1 VSVTDSET
9 PAPAPDRRS
18 RGPGG
23 RRLFERGPFLDELE
37 ALFTGSLPVPSR
49 CIAIEGPWGS
59 GRTALINAAADIAE
73 RAGCLVLRAK
83 GGDVE
88 HQTPLAVLG
97 RLVEAAGGLRAV
109 DAAARA
115 QAHTLGGLLTDRSA
129 AGADSGLL
137 ASHFH
142 RLVLSLRQTAP
153 VLLAIDDADRSD
165 PDTLDA
171 LQYLVRR
178 LEHQQI
184 WLVVSARP
192 LHPGTGL
199 RPIDGLLTEPDTRQF
214 VLDPLQPESVE
225 RILAGF
231 FEERPDP
238 EFVAAC
244 TEATGGSPFLL
255 KALLPA
261 LQRAGVTPTADAAGS
276 IEQVRAPKITQF
288 LLARMAGLPDGGTEL
303 LSACAVLGEDADPS
317 VTRQLA
323 GVEPGTAEW
332 ITDAAEQLELLQAGR
347 PLRFSTPLIRWSVYH
362 AIPKARRSWLHAA
375 AADLLEA
382 QGADPATVGGHLLAA
397 GPTGAPGDADR
408 LHRIGRLA
416 LDRGDDALALRCLER
431 ALSDTAPA
439 DRSGRL
445 YLDLATAEAG
455 LADGGS
461 LALDHLQRAVELGG
475 SDDVSVVRV
484 GVGLLGR
491 LAGDP
496 TLRHRVLALLHGLRA
511 LDGLDRDVRMELE
524 LALIP
529 SMDAPDQ
536 RIGCLDRLSGL
547 LAEPG
552 DDGTAV
558 SRLARSAVTLHE
570 VLSSP
575 GLDADRLASE
585 LMEIVDVDQ
594 LVSADPVAGWVQTT
608 ALLGLL
614 GADRFE
620 TVDELLATAAARERP
635 DHPPEVGGRVSA
647 LSALS
652 LSWQGSLVAADEAC
666 TRQYERQYERQG
678 SAPGGGTVAPVTGHI
693 DVLVQQ
699 GRIDDAQRLADSREA
714 GRIEP
719 TVLWALSQIELGRL
733 LVAQGAAGGAA
744 ALFESAGDTAARAEL
759 FSPAIVPWRADA
771 ALTLADQG
779 RFEEAGWLADENLAL
794 ARRFGAP
801 RTTGLAL
808 RAAAAAT
815 PDLSLR
821 STLLTEAAEVLESS
835 GARLERAHALVALG
849 TTLIEL
855 DRKEEARGV
864 LRQGA
869 SLASLCGAHQLLE
882 VAGDR
887 LRAAGARPRRLG
899 LVGPES
905 LTPAELRVVLM
916 AADGLTN
923 QRIADELF
931 VTLKTV
937 EGHLAKAYRKLGVD
951 GRPELAEALAGRDDG
966 GDGGEYGQD
975 GELPRA
981 SSL

>member
-1 VSVTDSET
+1 
-9 PAPAPDRRS
+9 
-18 RGPGG
+18 
-23 RRLFERGPFLDELE
+23 
-37 ALFTGSLPVPSR
+37 
-49 CIAIEGPWGS
+49 
-59 GRTALINAAADIAE
+59 
-73 RAGCLVLRAK
+73 
-83 GGDVE
+83 
-88 HQTPLAVLG
+88 VLG
-97 RLVEAAGGLRAV
+97 RLVEAAGGLRAG
-109 DAAARA
+109 DPAAGA
-115 QAHTLGGLLTDRSA
+115 QAHTLGGLLTDRGTS
-129 AGADSGLL
+129 GADPGLL

-165 PDTLDA
+165 PETLDA

-231 FEERPDP
+231 FEEQPDP

-244 TEATGGSPFLL
+244 AEATGGSPFLL

-261 LQRAGVTPTADAAGS
+261 LLRAEVTPTGDAAGS
-276 IEQVRAPKITQF
+276 IEQVRSPKITQF
-288 LLARMAGLPDGGTEL
+288 VLGRMAGLPDGGTEL
-303 LSACAVLGEDADPS
+303 LSACAVLGGDADPS

-323 GVEPGTAEW
+323 GIEPGPAEW

-347 PLRFSTPLIRWSVYH
+347 PLRFSTPLIRWAVYH
-362 AIPKARRSWLHAA
+362 AIPRARRSGLHAA

-382 QGADPATVGGHLLAA
+382 HGADTATVARHLLAA
-397 GPTGAPGDADR
+397 EPTGAPGDADR

-455 LADGGS
+455 QLAGGGS

-475 SDDVSVVRV
+475 SDGASVVRV
-484 GVGLLGR
+484 GVGLLSR

-496 TLRHRVLALLHGLRA
+496 SLRHRALALLQGLRS
-511 LDGLDRDVRMELE
+511 LDGLDRDVKMELE

-529 SMDAPDQ
+529 STDEPDQ

-547 LAEPG
+547 LDEPG

-558 SRLARSAVTLHE
+558 ARLARSAVTLQQ

-575 GLDADRLASE
+575 GLDADRLATE

-620 TVDELLATAAARERP
+620 TVDQLLAAAATRDRP
-635 DHPPEVGGRVSA
+635 EDHSPELGGRVSA

-666 TRQYERQYERQG
+666 TRQYERQG
-678 SAPGGGTVAPVTGHI
+678 SPPGGGTVAPVTGHI

-699 GRIDDAQRLADSREA
+699 GRIDDAQRLADSRDA

-719 TVLWALSQIELGRL
+719 TALWALSQIELGRL
-733 LVAQGAAGGAA
+733 LVAQGAAGGAL
-744 ALFESAGDTAARAEL
+744 ALFESAGDTATRAEL
-759 FSPAIVPWRADA
+759 VGPAIVPWRADA
-771 ALTLADQG
+771 ALALADQG
-779 RFEEAGWLADENLAL
+779 RWEEAGRLAEENLAL

-815 PDLSLR
+815 PDLALR
-821 STLLTEAAEVLESS
+821 RTLLTEAAEVLESS
-835 GARLERAHALVALG
+835 DARLERAQALVALG

-855 DRKEEARGV
+855 DRKEDARGA

-951 GRPELAEALAGRDDG
+951 GRPELAGALAGRDDG
-966 GDGGEYGQD
+966 GDGGDGQDGED

-981 SSL
+981 SAL

>member
-1 VSVTDSET
+1 MTATGS

-23 RRLFERGPFLDELE
+23 RRLFERGPFIDELE

-59 GRTALINAAADIAE
+59 GRTALINAAADIGE

-83 GGDVE
+83 GGEVE
-88 HQTPLAVLG
+88 HQTPFAVLG
-97 RLVEAAGGLRAV
+97 RLVEAAGG
-109 DAAARA
+109 
-115 QAHTLGGLLTDRSA
+115 RSA
-129 AGADSGLL
+129 ADSTVQSQIHALGVLLTEAGPTGAEPERL
-137 ASHFH
+137 ASPFH
-142 RLVLSLRQTAP
+142 RLVLGLRQTAP
-153 VLLAIDDADRSD
+153 VLLAVDDADRSD
-165 PDTLDA
+165 PETLDA

-214 VLDPLQPESVE
+214 VLDPLGPDSVE
-225 RILAGF
+225 HILAGF

-244 TEATGGSPFLL
+244 TQATGGSPYLL

-261 LQRAGVTPTADAAGS
+261 LLRAGIAPSRHAAGS
-276 IEQVRAPKITQF
+276 IEQVRAPKITQVT
-288 LLARMAGLPDGGTEL
+288 LSRMAGLPDGGREL
-303 LSACAVLGEDADPS
+303 LQACAVLGGAADPS
-317 VTRQLA
+317 MARQLA
-323 GVEPGTAEW
+323 GIEPGTAEW
-332 ITDAAEQLELLQAGR
+332 ITDAAEQLELLDTGR
-347 PLRFSTPLIRWSVYH
+347 PLRFSTPLIRWAVYH
-362 AIPKARRSWLHAA
+362 ATPRAERSELHVA
-375 AADLLEA
+375 AADLLEVR
-382 QGADPATVGGHLLAA
+382 GADATTVGGHLLAA
-397 GPTGAPGDADR
+397 EVTGAPGNADR

-416 LDRGDDALALRCLER
+416 LDQGNDALAVRCLER

-439 DRSGRL
+439 DRGGRL

-455 LADGGS
+455 GADGAAR
-461 LALDHLQRAVELGG
+461 ALDHLQQAVELGG
-475 SDDVSVVRV
+475 SDGVTLVRV

-491 LAGDP
+491 LGGSPD
-496 TLRHRVLALLHGLRA
+496 LRVRLLALLQGVRT
-511 LDGLDRDVRMELE
+511 LDGLDRAVRMELE

-529 SMDAPDQ
+529 SMDQPDQ
-536 RIGCLDRLSGL
+536 RIGCVDRLSDL
-547 LAEPG
+547 LAQAG
-552 DDGTAV
+552 DDGTVV

-575 GLDADRLASE
+575 GTDADRLASI
-585 LMEIVDVDQ
+585 LAEIVDVDQ
-594 LVSADPVAGWVQTT
+594 LVSADPAAGWIQTT

-614 GADRFE
+614 AADRFE
-620 TVDELLATAAARERP
+620 AVDRLLAAAATREPP
-635 DHPPEVGGRVSA
+635 DDPPEVRGRISA

-652 LSWQGSLVAADEAC
+652 LSWQGSLVAADESC
-666 TRQYERQYERQG
+666 TRRYEHQG
-678 SAPGGGTVAPVTGHI
+678 TVPGRGTVAPVTGHI

-699 GRIDDAQRLADSREA
+699 GRIDDAQRLADSLDP

-719 TVLWALSQIELGRL
+719 TVLSANSQIELGRL
-733 LVAQGAAGGAA
+733 LVAQGAAEQ
-744 ALFESAGDTAARAEL
+744 ALAVFEGAGDMAARAEL
-759 FSPAIVPWRADA
+759 VSPAVVPWRADA
-771 ALTLADQG
+771 ALVLADAG
-779 RFEEAGWLADENLAL
+779 RWEEAGRLADENLTL
-794 ARRFGAP
+794 ARRFGAA

-815 PDLSLR
+815 PDLAVR
-821 STLLTEAAEVLESS
+821 RTLLTEAVEVLEPS
-835 GARLERAHALVALG
+835 GARLEHAHALVALG

-864 LRQGA
+864 LRHGA

-882 VAGDR
+882 VAGER

-899 LVGPES
+899 LVGAES
-905 LTPAELRVVLM
+905 LTPAELRVARM

-951 GRPELAEALAGRDDG
+951 GRPELAHALAGRDDG
-966 GDGGEYGQD
+966 AYGERGED
-975 GELPRA
+975 GELSRVSA
-981 SSL
+981 L